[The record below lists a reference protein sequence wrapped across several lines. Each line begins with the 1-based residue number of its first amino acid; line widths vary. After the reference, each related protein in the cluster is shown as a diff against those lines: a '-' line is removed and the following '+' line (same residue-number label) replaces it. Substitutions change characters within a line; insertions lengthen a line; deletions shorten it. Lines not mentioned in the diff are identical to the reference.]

1 MFKSLAF
8 ACLTLA
14 IALPVQA
21 QQAKDWKLERVVV
34 VMRHGVRPPTRAEP
48 LPAGEAAQPWPAWDV
63 DWGYLTHHGAQAVA
77 RVGEFDR
84 TTYAGLLSPIL
95 KNGACPTAR
104 DVRIVSDSDER
115 TIKTAESYA
124 AVMFAD
130 CTVPVDHL
138 PQGQKDARFSP
149 DLSGLDPATAQA
161 AVQSAL
167 PAGGLA
173 AVDARY
179 ADDLKALTRILG
191 CTQPA
196 CDLSRQPATLDAPKG
211 KVKLDGGLNT
221 ASTLSEI
228 LALEYAEGKPMTE
241 VGWGRT
247 SRAEISA
254 LLRFHALEY
263 TLVSRPKPLADAGA
277 RALLSEI
284 KRGLFAT
291 DTARY
296 TVLVGHDGNI
306 AYIGGALDL
315 HWQGGDFA
323 QDDPPPAGALIFELW
338 RGEQGDR
345 HVIVRFRSQTL
356 DEMRYLTP
364 LKAGASKALSLPQ
377 CGGVTVC
384 DADTFAHSI
393 ADTLP

>member
-1 MFKSLAF
+1 MFKRLAF

-14 IALPVQA
+14 IALPAQA

-34 VMRHGVRPPTRAEP
+34 IMRHGVRPPTKAEP
-48 LPAGEAAQPWPAWDV
+48 LPAGEAAQPWPTWDV
-63 DWGYLTHHGAQAVA
+63 DWGYLTNHGAQAVA
-77 RVGEFDR
+77 KVGDFDR
-84 TTYAGLLSPIL
+84 ATYAGLF
-95 KNGACPTAR
+95 GATCPTAH

-115 TIKTAESYA
+115 TIKTAQAYA
-124 AVMFAD
+124 TAMFAG

-138 PQGQKDARFSP
+138 PQGQKDVRFSP
-149 DLSGLDPATAQA
+149 DMSALDPAAAQA

-173 AVDARY
+173 AVDTQY

-196 CDLSRQPATLDAPKG
+196 CDLSQQPAAIDASKG
-211 KVKLDGGLNT
+211 KVKLSGGLNT

-228 LALEYAEGKPMTE
+228 LALEYAEGKPMDQ

-247 SRAEISA
+247 SRAEISQ
-254 LLRFHALEY
+254 LLRFHTLEY
-263 TLVSRPKPLADAGA
+263 SLVSRPKPLADAGA
-277 RALLSEI
+277 HALLDEV

-291 DTARY
+291 DTARF
-296 TVLVGHDGNI
+296 TALVGHDGNI

-338 RGEQGDR
+338 RGPNGDR

-356 DEMRYLTP
+356 DEMRNLTP
-364 LKAGASKALSLPQ
+364 PARDAAKALNLPQ
-377 CGGVTVC
+377 CGGAKSC
-384 DADTFAHSI
+384 DAKVFEA
-393 ADTLP
+393 ALPN